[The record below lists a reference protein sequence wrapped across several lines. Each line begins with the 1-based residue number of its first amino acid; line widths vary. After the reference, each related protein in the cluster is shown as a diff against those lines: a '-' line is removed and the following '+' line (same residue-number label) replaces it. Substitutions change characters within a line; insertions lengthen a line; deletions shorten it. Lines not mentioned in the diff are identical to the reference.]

1 MTNEKYLEQKS
12 NIHIYCEILLGFLQC
27 TEVKDEVTQEDYDK
41 VLCKKMK
48 FNNPYDLKQFRSCI
62 DLLEDTQD
70 AIDEVF
76 KNGLKTKFNS
86 HGEKYLRLYGVLNA
100 YWLQAEAIADLIRLF
115 NWKTQD
121 ETRNKLK
128 SFKIIEVRNKIASHT
143 TNYVMRN
150 TKKNEI
156 DFFRLT
162 QTSINKW
169 GNKLHI
175 VSSKSV
181 SEEINLIDIMKE
193 FTHQIERILNEIVQK
208 ELDARTFKRES
219 LVWLL
224 ERINFVQERKSSVF
238 NKS

>member
-12 NIHIYCEILLGFLQC
+12 NIHIYCEILLGFLQY
-27 TEVKDEVTQEDYDK
+27 TEVKVELTQENYDK
-41 VLCKKMK
+41 MLCKKMK
-48 FNNPYDLKQFRSCI
+48 FQNHYDLKQFRSCI

-70 AIDEVF
+70 AINEVQES
-76 KNGLKTKFNS
+76 GLTTKFNS
-86 HGEKYLRLYGVLNA
+86 HGEMYLRLYGVLNA
-100 YWLQAEAIADLIRLF
+100 CWLQTEAIIDLTRLF
-115 NWKTQD
+115 NLKTQF
-121 ETRNKLK
+121 EIKNKLK

-143 TNYVMRN
+143 TNYKIRN
-150 TKKNEI
+150 IEKGEI

-208 ELDARTFKRES
+208 ELETRKFKREP
-219 LVWLL
+219 LEWLL
-224 ERINFVQERKSSVF
+224 ERFNFIQERQSF
-238 NKS
+238 AINQ